1 MDKLTALIVGITG
14 QDGSYLAKLLLSKGY
29 KVFGS
34 TRDSSICDTS
44 NLSKLKILDYVN
56 IISLAPNDFRSVIKA
71 INSINPDEVYY
82 LAGLTSVGLSFEQ
95 PVECM
100 ESISLGT
107 LNFLEAIKLNQK
119 KIKFFNAG
127 SSECFG
133 NTNKIIANEK
143 TVFSPRSPY
152 ATAKATAFWI
162 VSNYRESYNLFCCT
176 GILGNHESPLRNKRF
191 VTKKII
197 SGVWDIVCKKS
208 NELKLGNLDTWR
220 DWGWAPEYVEA
231 MYLIMHS
238 PEPEDYI
245 IATGK
250 TNSLKDFVSMAFKKF
265 NLDESKFVICDEKL
279 LRPSDIKYSYL
290 DPSKIYNNLN
300 WKSEKNLEKIIDS
313 MFEEFI
319 NQGFEGGD
327 SIAP

>member
-1 MDKLTALIVGITG
+1 MDKFKALIVGISG
-14 QDGSYLAKLLLSKGY
+14 QDGAYLAKLLISKGY
-29 KVFGS
+29 KVYGS

-44 NLSKLKILDYVN
+44 KLSKLGILDDIN
-56 IISLAPNDFRSVIKA
+56 LLSLAPNDFRSVIKA

-133 NTNKIIANEK
+133 NTNKMVANEE

-152 ATAKATAFWI
+152 ATAKATAYWM
-162 VSNYRESYNLFCCT
+162 VNNYRESYNLFCCT
-176 GILGNHESPLRNKRF
+176 GILGNHESILRNKRF

-208 NELKLGNLDTWR
+208 TELRLGNLDTWR

-231 MYLIMHS
+231 MYLMMKS
-238 PEPEDYI
+238 EVPQDYI
-245 IATGK
+245 IATGE
-250 TNSLKDFVSMAFKKF
+250 THSLKDFVSMAFQKF

-279 LRPSDIKYSYL
+279 FRPSDIKYSFL
-290 DPSKIYNNLN
+290 DPSKIYKKLN
-300 WKSEKNLEKIIDS
+300 WKSQKNLVNIVDS
-313 MFEEFI
+313 MFEEFT
-319 NQGFEGGD
+319 NRGFD
-327 SIAP
+327 

>member
-1 MDKLTALIVGITG
+1 MDKTTALIIGISG
-14 QDGSYLAKLLLSKGY
+14 QDGAYLARFLISKGY
-29 KVFGS
+29 KVYGS

-44 NLSKLKILDYVN
+44 KLSKLNILHN
-56 IISLAPNDFRSVIKA
+56 INLLSLAPNDFRSVMKA

-82 LAGLTSVGLSFEQ
+82 LAGLTSVSLSFDQ
-95 PVECM
+95 PVECI

-133 NTNKIIANEK
+133 NTNKKIANEK

-152 ATAKATAFWI
+152 ATAKATAFWM
-162 VSNYRESYNLFCCT
+162 VNNYRESYNLFCCT
-176 GILGNHESPLRNKRF
+176 GILGNHESILRNKRF

-197 SGVWDIVCKKS
+197 SGVWDIVCKNSK
-208 NELKLGNLDTWR
+208 ELRLGNLDTWR

-231 MYLIMHS
+231 MYLMLQS
-238 PEPEDYI
+238 KEPEDYV
-245 IATGK
+245 IATGV
-250 TNSLKDFVSMAFKKF
+250 TNSLKDFVSLAFKKF
-265 NLDESKFVICDEKL
+265 NLDQNKFVISDKKL

-290 DPSKIYNNLN
+290 DPSKISKQLN
-300 WKSEKNLEKIIDS
+300 WKSKINLEKIIEL
-313 MFEEFI
+313 MFEDYI
-319 NQGFEGGD
+319 NQGCE
-327 SIAP
+327 

>member
-1 MDKLTALIVGITG
+1 MDKFTALIVGISG
-14 QDGSYLAKLLLSKGY
+14 QDGAYLAKLLLSKGY
-29 KVFGS
+29 IVFGS

-44 NLSKLKILDYVN
+44 NLSKLKILDDISLV
-56 IISLAPNDFRSVIKA
+56 SLAPNDFRSVIKT
-71 INSINPDEVYY
+71 IISINPDEVYY

-107 LNFLEAIKLNQK
+107 LNFLEAIKLNEK

-191 VTKKII
+191 VTKKIV
-197 SGVWDIVCKKS
+197 SGIWDIVCEKS
-208 NELKLGNLDTWR
+208 KELRLGNLDTWR

-231 MYLIMHS
+231 MYLMMHS
-238 PEPEDYI
+238 QEPEDYI
-245 IATGK
+245 IATGV

-265 NLDESKFVICDEKL
+265 NLDQSKFVICDKKL

-290 DPSKIYNNLN
+290 DPSKIYKNLN
-300 WKSEKNLEKIIDS
+300 WKSEKNLEKIIDA
-313 MFEEFI
+313 MFEDLI
-319 NQGFEGGD
+319 NKGHEGRE
-327 SIAP
+327 SISS

>member
-1 MDKLTALIVGITG
+1 MYKYTALIVGISG
-14 QDGSYLAKLLLSKGY
+14 QDGAYLAKLLLSKGY
-29 KVFGS
+29 KVYGS

-44 NLSKLKILDYVN
+44 KLSKLKVLEDINLL
-56 IISLAPNDFRSVIKA
+56 SLAPNDFRSVIKA
-71 INSINPDEVYY
+71 LNSTNPDEVYY

-107 LNFLEAIKLNQK
+107 LNFLEAIKLNEK

-133 NTNKIIANEK
+133 NTNKIIANEQ

-152 ATAKATAFWI
+152 ATAKATAFWM

-191 VTKKII
+191 VTKKIV
-197 SGVWDIVCKKS
+197 SGVWDIVCGNSK
-208 NELKLGNLDTWR
+208 ELILGNLDTWR

-231 MYLIMHS
+231 IYLMMQS
-238 PEPEDYI
+238 QEPEDYI
-245 IATGK
+245 IATGV
-250 TNSLKDFVSMAFKKF
+250 TNSLHDFVSIAFKKF
-265 NLDESKFVICDEKL
+265 NLDESKYLKSDKSL

-290 DPSKIYNNLN
+290 DPSKIYENLN
-300 WKSEKNLEKIIDS
+300 WKSEKDLENIIES
-313 MFEEFI
+313 MFEYFI
-319 NQGFEGGD
+319 NKG
-327 SIAP
+327 

>member
-1 MDKLTALIVGITG
+1 MDNLTALIVGITG

-29 KVFGS
+29 IVFGS

-44 NLSKLKILDYVN
+44 NLSKLKIIDDINL
-56 IISLAPNDFRSVIKA
+56 ISLAPNDFRSVIKA
-71 INSINPDEVYY
+71 INTTNPDEVYY

-191 VTKKII
+191 VTKKIV

-208 NELKLGNLDTWR
+208 NELRLGNLDTCR
-220 DWGWAPEYVEA
+220 DWGWAPEYVQA
-231 MYLIMHS
+231 MWQMLQQKD
-238 PEPEDYI
+238 PEDYV

-250 TNSLKDFVSMAFKKF
+250 INGLDDFVNEAFSA
-265 NLDESKFVICDEKL
+265 L
-279 LRPSDIKYSYL
+279 
-290 DPSKIYNNLN
+290 NLN
-300 WKSEKNLEKIIDS
+300 WEKYVIINDSLKRPSEISSGFGSPLKAKSKLNWNAKTFMPEIAEIITK
-313 MFEEFI
+313 EEFKTLKNKI
-319 NQGFEGGD
+319 
-327 SIAP
+327 S

>member
-1 MDKLTALIVGITG
+1 MDKNTALIIGISG
-14 QDGSYLAKLLLSKGY
+14 QDGAYLAKLLLSKGY
-29 KVFGS
+29 IVYGS
-34 TRDSSICDTS
+34 TRDSSICDIS
-44 NLSKLKILDYVN
+44 KLSKLKILDDINLV
-56 IISLAPNDFRSVIKA
+56 SLAPNDFRSVMKA

-82 LAGLTSVGLSFEQ
+82 LAGLTSVSLSFDQ
-95 PVECM
+95 PVECI

-133 NTNKIIANEK
+133 NTNKKIANEK

-152 ATAKATAFWI
+152 ATAKATAFWM
-162 VSNYRESYNLFCCT
+162 VNNYREAYNLFCCT
-176 GILGNHESPLRNKRF
+176 GILVNHESILRNKRF

-197 SGVWDIVCKKS
+197 SGVYDIVYKNSK
-208 NELKLGNLDTWR
+208 ELRLGNLDTWR

-231 MYLIMHS
+231 MYLMMQS
-238 PEPEDYI
+238 KEPEDYV
-245 IATGK
+245 IATGT

-265 NLDESKFVICDEKL
+265 NLDQSKFVICDKKL

-290 DPSKIYNNLN
+290 DPTKIYKDLN
-300 WKSEKNLEKIIDS
+300 WKSKNNLEKIIDL
-313 MFEEFI
+313 MFEDFI
-319 NQGFEGGD
+319 NQGHE
-327 SIAP
+327 

>member
-1 MDKLTALIVGITG
+1 MNKSIALIVGICG
-14 QDGSYLAKLLLSKGY
+14 QDGAYLAKLLLSKGY
-29 KVFGS
+29 IVHGS
-34 TRDSSICDTS
+34 TRDASLCNTS
-44 NLSKLKILDYVN
+44 NLSKLKILDDIN
-56 IISLAPNDFRSVIKA
+56 LLSLAPNDFRSVIKA
-71 INSINPDEVYY
+71 VNSIDPDEVYY

-107 LNFLEAIKLNQK
+107 LNFLEAIKLNGK

-152 ATAKATAFWI
+152 ATAKATAFWM

-197 SGVWDIVCKKS
+197 SGVWDIVCKNSK
-208 NELKLGNLDTWR
+208 ELRLGNLDTWR

-231 MYLIMHS
+231 MYLMMHS
-238 PEPEDYI
+238 QQPEDYI
-245 IATGK
+245 IATGV
-250 TNSLKDFVSMAFKKF
+250 TNSLKDFVTMAFKKF
-265 NLDESKFVICDEKL
+265 NLDASAYITCDESL

-290 DPSKIYNNLN
+290 DPSKIYKNLN
-300 WKSEKNLEKIIDS
+300 WKSEKNLENIIES
-313 MFEEFI
+313 MFEEFV
-319 NQGFEGGD
+319 NQY
-327 SIAP
+327 